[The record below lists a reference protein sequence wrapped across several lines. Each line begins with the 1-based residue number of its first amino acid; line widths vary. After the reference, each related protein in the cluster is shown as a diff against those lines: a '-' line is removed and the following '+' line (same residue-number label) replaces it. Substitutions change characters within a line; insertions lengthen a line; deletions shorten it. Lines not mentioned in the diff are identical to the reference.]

1 MNKIV
6 VVNSYDH
13 QSKVSQAVTPTYRL
27 IFNHTEFFSR
37 LFQLFRLKFISL
49 PPIYL
54 HDRSNT
60 LIRALKE
67 PNVNDKQSS
76 DPSSEA
82 PTDQQANEPVS
93 PEADADNAATSGEP
107 DESLAT
113 ANDGDDAG
121 QPGSDSG
128 AETSLEAQLE
138 ALSAQLSSAKDEQLR
153 TQAEMQNLRRR
164 AERDVE
170 KAHKFG
176 LEKLIN
182 GLLPVLDNFDR
193 AIAAV
198 PEAAAD
204 DEVVKS
210 LLEGVELTR
219 KTALDVLKTFS
230 VEVLEPYGEPFNPE
244 FHQAMTMVPSP
255 TAEPNSVIDVL
266 QKGYTLNGRL
276 LRAAMVVIAKAEE
289 A

>member
-1 MNKIV
+1 M
-6 VVNSYDH
+6 
-13 QSKVSQAVTPTYRL
+13 
-27 IFNHTEFFSR
+27 
-37 LFQLFRLKFISL
+37 
-49 PPIYL
+49 
-54 HDRSNT
+54 
-60 LIRALKE
+60 
-67 PNVNDKQSS
+67 NDKPSS

-82 PTDQQANEPVS
+82 PNEQQANEPVS
-93 PEADADNAATSGEP
+93 PEADVDNAAVSGEH
-107 DESLAT
+107 DESLAE
-113 ANDGDDAG
+113 ASDGEGQSRSDA
-121 QPGSDSG
+121 G

-138 ALSAQLSSAKDEQLR
+138 ALSAQLSNAKDEQLR

-204 DEVVKS
+204 DEVVKP

-244 FHQAMTMVPSP
+244 FHQAMTMVPSS

-289 A
+289 V

>member
-1 MNKIV
+1 MSQETNNDEKTAANDEPQTSPV
-6 VVNSYDH
+6 EESTEATLDEVNAEIEAELMDDMDAEAAEQEQ
-13 QSKVSQAVTPTYRL
+13 QSE
-27 IFNHTEFFSR
+27 TE
-37 LFQLFRLKFISL
+37 QLK
-49 PPIYL
+49 
-54 HDRSNT
+54 
-60 LIRALKE
+60 AQ
-67 PNVNDKQSS
+67 V
-76 DPSSEA
+76 
-82 PTDQQANEPVS
+82 
-93 PEADADNAATSGEP
+93 
-107 DESLAT
+107 AT
-113 ANDGDDAG
+113 AND
-121 QPGSDSG
+121 QV
-128 AETSLEAQLE
+128 
-138 ALSAQLSSAKDEQLR
+138 LR
-153 TQAEMQNLRRR
+153 VQAEMQNVRRR

>member
-1 MNKIV
+1 
-6 VVNSYDH
+6 VNENQPSEE
-13 QSKVSQAVTPTYRL
+13 QA
-27 IFNHTEFFSR
+27 
-37 LFQLFRLKFISL
+37 
-49 PPIYL
+49 
-54 HDRSNT
+54 
-60 LIRALKE
+60 KE
-67 PNVNDKQSS
+67 PVNLD
-76 DPSSEA
+76 
-82 PTDQQANEPVS
+82 TDNEPL
-93 PEADADNAATSGEP
+93 NAE
-107 DESLAT
+107 
-113 ANDGDDAG
+113 DD
-121 QPGSDSG
+121 GSDVSAIDGQNESQPNAEG
-128 AETSLEAQLE
+128 AAEPTLEAQIE
-138 ALSAQLSSAKDEQLR
+138 ALSEQLSTAKDEQLR

-204 DEVVKS
+204 DEVVKP

-230 VEVLEPYGEPFNPE
+230 VDMLEPYGEPFDPE
-244 FHQAMTMVPSP
+244 FHQAMTMIPSA

-289 A
+289 T

>member
-1 MNKIV
+1 M
-6 VVNSYDH
+6 
-13 QSKVSQAVTPTYRL
+13 
-27 IFNHTEFFSR
+27 
-37 LFQLFRLKFISL
+37 
-49 PPIYL
+49 
-54 HDRSNT
+54 
-60 LIRALKE
+60 
-67 PNVNDKQSS
+67 NDKPSS

-113 ANDGDDAG
+113 ANDDDAG

-138 ALSAQLSSAKDEQLR
+138 ALSAQLSSAKDQQLR

>member
-1 MNKIV
+1 MSEETNNDEKTAANDEPQTSPV
-6 VVNSYDH
+6 EESTEATLDEVNAEIEAELMDDMDAEAAEQEQ
-13 QSKVSQAVTPTYRL
+13 QSE
-27 IFNHTEFFSR
+27 TE
-37 LFQLFRLKFISL
+37 QLK
-49 PPIYL
+49 
-54 HDRSNT
+54 
-60 LIRALKE
+60 AQ
-67 PNVNDKQSS
+67 V
-76 DPSSEA
+76 
-82 PTDQQANEPVS
+82 
-93 PEADADNAATSGEP
+93 
-107 DESLAT
+107 AT
-113 ANDGDDAG
+113 AND
-121 QPGSDSG
+121 QV
-128 AETSLEAQLE
+128 
-138 ALSAQLSSAKDEQLR
+138 LR
-153 TQAEMQNLRRR
+153 VQAEMQNVRRR

>member
-1 MNKIV
+1 M
-6 VVNSYDH
+6 
-13 QSKVSQAVTPTYRL
+13 
-27 IFNHTEFFSR
+27 
-37 LFQLFRLKFISL
+37 
-49 PPIYL
+49 
-54 HDRSNT
+54 
-60 LIRALKE
+60 
-67 PNVNDKQSS
+67 NDKPSS
-76 DPSSEA
+76 DPLSDA
-82 PTDQQANEPVS
+82 PTDQQPCEPVS
-93 PEADADNAATSGEP
+93 PEAGVDNAAASGEP

-113 ANDGDDAG
+113 ASDNADAG
-121 QPGSDSG
+121 QSGSDLG
-128 AETSLEAQLE
+128 AKNNLEAQLE

>member
-1 MNKIV
+1 M
-6 VVNSYDH
+6 
-13 QSKVSQAVTPTYRL
+13 
-27 IFNHTEFFSR
+27 
-37 LFQLFRLKFISL
+37 
-49 PPIYL
+49 
-54 HDRSNT
+54 
-60 LIRALKE
+60 
-67 PNVNDKQSS
+67 NDKPSS
-76 DPSSEA
+76 DPLSEA
-82 PTDQQANEPVS
+82 PTDQQAGEPVS
-93 PEADADNAATSGEP
+93 PEAGADNAAASGEP

-113 ANDGDDAG
+113 AIDNDDAG
-121 QPGSDSG
+121 QSGSDSG

-255 TAEPNSVIDVL
+255 TAEPNS
-266 QKGYTLNGRL
+266 
-276 LRAAMVVIAKAEE
+276 RAQQRD
-289 A
+289 

>member
-1 MNKIV
+1 MK
-6 VVNSYDH
+6 
-13 QSKVSQAVTPTYRL
+13 
-27 IFNHTEFFSR
+27 
-37 LFQLFRLKFISL
+37 
-49 PPIYL
+49 
-54 HDRSNT
+54 
-60 LIRALKE
+60 
-67 PNVNDKQSS
+67 DKQSS
-76 DPSSEA
+76 DPLSEVSNE
-82 PTDQQANEPVS
+82 QQSGETVS
-93 PEADADNAATSGEP
+93 PEANDENAATDCEP
-107 DESLAT
+107 DESLAS
-113 ANDGDDAG
+113 ARDNADVG
-121 QPGSDSG
+121 QSGSDPKD
-128 AETSLEAQLE
+128 ETSLEFQLE
-138 ALSAQLSSAKDEQLR
+138 ELSTQLSSAKDEQLR

-255 TAEPNSVIDVL
+255 SAEPNSVIDVL

-276 LRAAMVVIAKAEE
+276 LRAAMVVIAKADE

>member
-1 MNKIV
+1 M
-6 VVNSYDH
+6 
-13 QSKVSQAVTPTYRL
+13 
-27 IFNHTEFFSR
+27 
-37 LFQLFRLKFISL
+37 
-49 PPIYL
+49 
-54 HDRSNT
+54 
-60 LIRALKE
+60 
-67 PNVNDKQSS
+67 NDKPSS

-82 PTDQQANEPVS
+82 PNEQQANEPVS
-93 PEADADNAATSGEP
+93 PETDANNAAVSGEQ

-113 ANDGDDAG
+113 DSDDEDQSRSDAG
-121 QPGSDSG
+121 
-128 AETSLEAQLE
+128 AENSLEAQLE
-138 ALSAQLSSAKDEQLR
+138 ALSAQLSNAKDEQLR

-210 LLEGVELTR
+210 LLEDSYEGYSLNSMMSSIKNYNR
-219 KTALDVLKTFS
+219 KMTKIVGLGRYPQVFWDDKAGWGDLK
-230 VEVLEPYGEPFNPE
+230 
-244 FHQAMTMVPSP
+244 
-255 TAEPNSVIDVL
+255 
-266 QKGYTLNGRL
+266 
-276 LRAAMVVIAKAEE
+276 LR
-289 A
+289 

>member
-1 MNKIV
+1 M
-6 VVNSYDH
+6 
-13 QSKVSQAVTPTYRL
+13 
-27 IFNHTEFFSR
+27 
-37 LFQLFRLKFISL
+37 
-49 PPIYL
+49 
-54 HDRSNT
+54 
-60 LIRALKE
+60 
-67 PNVNDKQSS
+67 NDKQSS
-76 DPSSEA
+76 DPLPEA
-82 PTDQQANEPVS
+82 PTEQQAGEPVN
-93 PEADADNAATSGEP
+93 PEAGADNAAASSEP

-113 ANDGDDAG
+113 ASDNTDAR
-121 QPGSDSG
+121 QSGSDPG

-198 PEAAAD
+198 PESAAD

-210 LLEGVELTR
+210 LLEGLELPR
-219 KTALDVLKTFS
+219 KTALDL
-230 VEVLEPYGEPFNPE
+230 
-244 FHQAMTMVPSP
+244 
-255 TAEPNSVIDVL
+255 
-266 QKGYTLNGRL
+266 LNT
-276 LRAAMVVIAKAEE
+276 
-289 A
+289 

>member
-1 MNKIV
+1 M
-6 VVNSYDH
+6 
-13 QSKVSQAVTPTYRL
+13 
-27 IFNHTEFFSR
+27 
-37 LFQLFRLKFISL
+37 
-49 PPIYL
+49 
-54 HDRSNT
+54 
-60 LIRALKE
+60 
-67 PNVNDKQSS
+67 NDKPSS
-76 DPSSEA
+76 DPLSEGS
-82 PTDQQANEPVS
+82 TDQQADEPVS
-93 PEADADNAATSGEP
+93 PEAGADNTAASGEP

-113 ANDGDDAG
+113 ASGNDDAG
-121 QPGSDSG
+121 QSGSDSG
-128 AETSLEAQLE
+128 TETSLEAQLE

-198 PEAAAD
+198 PEASAD

-230 VEVLEPYGEPFNPE
+230 VEVLEPYGEPFNPD

-276 LRAAMVVIAKAEE
+276 LRAAMVVVAKAEE

>member
-1 MNKIV
+1 M
-6 VVNSYDH
+6 
-13 QSKVSQAVTPTYRL
+13 
-27 IFNHTEFFSR
+27 
-37 LFQLFRLKFISL
+37 
-49 PPIYL
+49 
-54 HDRSNT
+54 
-60 LIRALKE
+60 
-67 PNVNDKQSS
+67 NDKPSS

-82 PTDQQANEPVS
+82 PNEQQASEPVS
-93 PEADADNAATSGEP
+93 PEASADNAATSGAQ

-113 ANDGDDAG
+113 ANDDDDAG
-121 QPGSDSG
+121 QPRSDSE
-128 AETSLEAQLE
+128 AETSLEAHLE
-138 ALSAQLSSAKDEQLR
+138 ELSAQLSSAKDEQLR

>member
-1 MNKIV
+1 M
-6 VVNSYDH
+6 
-13 QSKVSQAVTPTYRL
+13 
-27 IFNHTEFFSR
+27 
-37 LFQLFRLKFISL
+37 
-49 PPIYL
+49 
-54 HDRSNT
+54 
-60 LIRALKE
+60 
-67 PNVNDKQSS
+67 NDKPSS
-76 DPSSEA
+76 DPLSEA
-82 PTDQQANEPVS
+82 PTDQQPGEPVS
-93 PEADADNAATSGEP
+93 PEVGADNAAASGEP

-113 ANDGDDAG
+113 ASDNDDAG
-121 QPGSDSG
+121 QSGSDSG

-138 ALSAQLSSAKDEQLR
+138 ALSVQLSSAKDEQLR

-276 LRAAMVVIAKAEE
+276 LRAAMVVVAKAEE

>member
-1 MNKIV
+1 M
-6 VVNSYDH
+6 
-13 QSKVSQAVTPTYRL
+13 
-27 IFNHTEFFSR
+27 
-37 LFQLFRLKFISL
+37 
-49 PPIYL
+49 
-54 HDRSNT
+54 
-60 LIRALKE
+60 
-67 PNVNDKQSS
+67 NDKPSS
-76 DPSSEA
+76 DLSSEA
-82 PTDQQANEPVS
+82 TTDQQAGEAVS
-93 PEADADNAATSGEP
+93 PEADADDAATSCEP

-113 ANDGDDAG
+113 DDDAG
-121 QPGSDSG
+121 QHGSDCG
-128 AETSLEAQLE
+128 AESSLEAQLE

-198 PEAAAD
+198 PEASAD

-276 LRAAMVVIAKAEE
+276 LRAAMVVIAKTEE

>member
-1 MNKIV
+1 M
-6 VVNSYDH
+6 
-13 QSKVSQAVTPTYRL
+13 
-27 IFNHTEFFSR
+27 
-37 LFQLFRLKFISL
+37 
-49 PPIYL
+49 
-54 HDRSNT
+54 
-60 LIRALKE
+60 
-67 PNVNDKQSS
+67 NDKQFS
-76 DPSSEA
+76 DPLSEA
-82 PTDQQANEPVS
+82 PTDQQADEPIS
-93 PEADADNAATSGEP
+93 PEAGADNAAASGEP
-107 DESLAT
+107 DESVAT
-113 ANDGDDAG
+113 ASDKDDAG
-121 QPGSDSG
+121 QSGFDSG

-182 GLLPVLDNFDR
+182 SLLPVLDNFDR

-198 PEAAAD
+198 PEASAD

-255 TAEPNSVIDVL
+255 TVEPNSVIDVL

-276 LRAAMVVIAKAEE
+276 LRAAMVVVAKAEE

>member
-1 MNKIV
+1 MNE
-6 VVNSYDH
+6 NQPSEE
-13 QSKVSQAVTPTYRL
+13 QA
-27 IFNHTEFFSR
+27 
-37 LFQLFRLKFISL
+37 
-49 PPIYL
+49 
-54 HDRSNT
+54 
-60 LIRALKE
+60 KE
-67 PNVNDKQSS
+67 PVNLD
-76 DPSSEA
+76 
-82 PTDQQANEPVS
+82 TDNEPL
-93 PEADADNAATSGEP
+93 NAE
-107 DESLAT
+107 
-113 ANDGDDAG
+113 DD
-121 QPGSDSG
+121 GSDVSAIDGQNESQPNAEG
-128 AETSLEAQLE
+128 AAEPTLEAQIE
-138 ALSAQLSSAKDEQLR
+138 ALSEQLSTAKDEQLR

-204 DEVVKS
+204 DEVVKP

-230 VEVLEPYGEPFNPE
+230 VDMLEPYGEPFDPE
-244 FHQAMTMVPSP
+244 FHQAMTMIPSA

-289 A
+289 T

>member
-1 MNKIV
+1 VK
-6 VVNSYDH
+6 
-13 QSKVSQAVTPTYRL
+13 
-27 IFNHTEFFSR
+27 
-37 LFQLFRLKFISL
+37 
-49 PPIYL
+49 
-54 HDRSNT
+54 
-60 LIRALKE
+60 
-67 PNVNDKQSS
+67 DKQSS
-76 DPSSEA
+76 DPLSEA
-82 PTDQQANEPVS
+82 TNDQQADEPVS
-93 PEADADNAATSGEP
+93 PEAGADNAASSGEP

-113 ANDGDDAG
+113 DNDDDAR
-121 QPGSDSG
+121 QPGSDS
-128 AETSLEAQLE
+128 EVEISLETQLE

-276 LRAAMVVIAKAEE
+276 LRAAMVVIAKTEE

>member
-1 MNKIV
+1 M
-6 VVNSYDH
+6 
-13 QSKVSQAVTPTYRL
+13 
-27 IFNHTEFFSR
+27 
-37 LFQLFRLKFISL
+37 
-49 PPIYL
+49 
-54 HDRSNT
+54 
-60 LIRALKE
+60 
-67 PNVNDKQSS
+67 NDKPSS
-76 DPSSEA
+76 DPLSEA
-82 PTDQQANEPVS
+82 PTDQQADEAIS
-93 PEADADNAATSGEP
+93 PEAGADNAVASGEP

-113 ANDGDDAG
+113 ASGNYDAD
-121 QPGSDSG
+121 QSGSDSEI
-128 AETSLEAQLE
+128 ETSLEAQLE

-198 PEAAAD
+198 PEASAD

-276 LRAAMVVIAKAEE
+276 LRAAMVVVAKAEE

>member
-1 MNKIV
+1 MAVKGCG
-6 VVNSYDH
+6 H
-13 QSKVSQAVTPTYRL
+13 QSEVPVSVTSSDRL
-27 IFNHTEFFSR
+27 IFDRTGFFSG
-37 LFQLFRLKFISL
+37 LFLLFRLKFISL
-49 PPIYL
+49 PPIYH

-60 LIRALKE
+60 LISVLKE
-67 PNVNDKQSS
+67 PNVNDKPSS

-82 PTDQQANEPVS
+82 PNEQQANEPVS
-93 PEADADNAATSGEP
+93 PETDANNAAVSGEQ

-113 ANDGDDAG
+113 DSDDEDQSRSDAG
-121 QPGSDSG
+121 
-128 AETSLEAQLE
+128 AENSLEAQLE
-138 ALSAQLSSAKDEQLR
+138 ALSAQLSNAKDEQLR

>member
-1 MNKIV
+1 M
-6 VVNSYDH
+6 
-13 QSKVSQAVTPTYRL
+13 
-27 IFNHTEFFSR
+27 
-37 LFQLFRLKFISL
+37 
-49 PPIYL
+49 
-54 HDRSNT
+54 
-60 LIRALKE
+60 
-67 PNVNDKQSS
+67 NDKPSS

-93 PEADADNAATSGEP
+93 PEADADNAATSGEQ

-113 ANDGDDAG
+113 ANDEDDAG
-121 QPGSDSG
+121 QPGSDSE

-244 FHQAMTMVPSP
+244 FHQAMTMVPSS

>member
-1 MNKIV
+1 M
-6 VVNSYDH
+6 
-13 QSKVSQAVTPTYRL
+13 
-27 IFNHTEFFSR
+27 
-37 LFQLFRLKFISL
+37 
-49 PPIYL
+49 
-54 HDRSNT
+54 
-60 LIRALKE
+60 
-67 PNVNDKQSS
+67 NDKPSS

-82 PTDQQANEPVS
+82 PNEQQASEPVS
-93 PEADADNAATSGEP
+93 PEASADNAATSGAQ

-113 ANDGDDAG
+113 ANDDDDAG
-121 QPGSDSG
+121 QPRSDSE
-128 AETSLEAQLE
+128 AETSLEAHLE

>member
-1 MNKIV
+1 
-6 VVNSYDH
+6 
-13 QSKVSQAVTPTYRL
+13 
-27 IFNHTEFFSR
+27 
-37 LFQLFRLKFISL
+37 LKFIRL

-54 HDRSNT
+54 HDCSNT
-60 LIRALKE
+60 LISALKE
-67 PNVNDKQSS
+67 PNVNDKPSS

-82 PTDQQANEPVS
+82 PNEQQANEPVS
-93 PEADADNAATSGEP
+93 PEADADNATASGEQ

-113 ANDGDDAG
+113 DSDDHDAG
-121 QPGSDSG
+121 QSRSDAE

-138 ALSAQLSSAKDEQLR
+138 ALSAQLSNAKDEQLR